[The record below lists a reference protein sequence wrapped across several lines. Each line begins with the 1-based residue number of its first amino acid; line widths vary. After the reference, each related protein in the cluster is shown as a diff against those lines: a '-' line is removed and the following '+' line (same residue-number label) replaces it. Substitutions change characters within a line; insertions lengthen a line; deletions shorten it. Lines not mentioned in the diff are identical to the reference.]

1 MIGTHTW
8 GGGREREICVYRDV
22 LLQESIIQTQRNNT
36 LGYKLKASNLF
47 LKKNVFG
54 NRQTR

>member
-1 MIGTHTW
+1 M